1 MKIKFIE
8 ATLMAE
14 VDKYHFD
21 LQLLFFW
28 MAEVDKYHFDLQIKR
43 KKKKSS

>member
-21 LQLLFFW
+21 LQ
-28 MAEVDKYHFDLQIKR
+28 IKR
-43 KKKKSS
+43 KTEKIKKIKLIEAHTPRN